1 MNTSQTQFFSEL
13 AAGHA
18 GPPIPEAK
26 RVYFQTRL
34 RNRVFNFILKKFLE
48 EQGKGLT
55 KAALA
60 RRIGKTPDIVNRWL
74 GGPGNLT
81 IDTISDLMLGIAA
94 EELKLTSESPLN
106 QSPVNYRHADW
117 IKGSDQGNRT
127 QPSRSKSVLSAQ
139 LGSVTQGSQVPRPP
153 AGLGLQQ

>member
-74 GGPGNLT
+74 GGPGGVVVRASGGGT
-81 IDTISDLMLGIAA
+81 DGCCD
-94 EELKLTSESPLN
+94 
-106 QSPVNYRHADW
+106 
-117 IKGSDQGNRT
+117 
-127 QPSRSKSVLSAQ
+127 SRSL
-139 LGSVTQGSQVPRPP
+139 
-153 AGLGLQQ
+153 